1 MSNSSNIRV
10 KVIFPTTSPIATKTF
25 DFSGSATVGK
35 ALQQVKEQTKAT
47 SGAEDADK
55 KFGFYI
61 PSQKTFLDDNTPLS
75 YYSNELKKVGETV
88 EYRER
93 SSVDTS
99 ASGFQL
105 WHGVAI
111 GTVVLAVAAG
121 AAFYI
126 RSQAK

>member
-1 MSNSSNIRV
+1 MSNSSTVRV
-10 KVIFPTTSPIATKTF
+10 KVVFPSTSPIATKTF

-35 ALQQVKEQTKAT
+35 ALQQVQDQTKST
-47 SGAEDADK
+47 SVQEDPEK

-93 SSVDTS
+93 SSVDTTS
-99 ASGFQL
+99 SGFQL

-121 AAFYI
+121 AAYFI
-126 RSQAK
+126 RSAK